1 MNRDAFLA
9 RVRTALRRAPGDPVA
24 PPPPVADAALVAPFA
39 IAPEALADRFE
50 ERARAG
56 GVRVH
61 RAGDRAG
68 ADALVARL
76 LPTLGA
82 SVAADGSAAARAAA
96 AASGLPIAAPMD
108 ADVGV
113 TSAWAGVAETG
124 TFVLHSRD
132 GRSAGLLP
140 PVHVALLA
148 TADLVAGLTELYA
161 AAAAAGWPAA
171 LVQVTGPSRT
181 ADIEVT
187 LVTGVHGPGEVHV
200 VLVG

>member
-1 MNRDAFLA
+1 VTRDAFLA
-9 RVRTALRRAPGDPVA
+9 RVRGALRRAPGDPVA
-24 PPPPVADAALVAPFA
+24 PPPPVAEAALVAPPA
-39 IAPEALADRFE
+39 IGAVGLADRFE
-50 ERARAG
+50 ERARAA
-56 GVRVH
+56 GVVVH
-61 RAGDRAG
+61 RTGDAAEAEG
-68 ADALVARL
+68 LVARL

-82 SVAADGSAAARAAA
+82 SVAADASAEARAAA
-96 AASGLPIAAPMD
+96 AASGLPAAAPTD

-140 PVHVALLA
+140 PVHVALLR
-148 TADLVAGLTELYA
+148 TSGLVAGLTELYA
-161 AAAAAGWPAA
+161 VAAATGLPAA

-187 LVTGVHGPGEVHV
+187 LVTGVHGPGAVHV
-200 VLVG
+200 VMVG